1 MTKRPEILHET
12 REVVYDDNHWSLL
25 GSLREKALEVM
36 QKLDDA
42 GMRSFAYGSIA
53 RGDINISSDID
64 VILPYPVS
72 SYKVELTIG
81 RGVHREIVQA
91 TPSTVMKAHIHQ
103 SNELVVTF
111 PLFKLMPREEE
122 FYRWGGQV
130 DIDQLHD
137 KVRVPGVDKRLVLIE
152 PTKTGHMERGVI
164 GYEHEVAKR
173 IGVSIAITQERVRVL
188 KRRDNVGRTGVYLT
202 RPLSEDES
210 FEPIA
215 KSLKDSDPAIR
226 RTIGRRGE

>member
-12 REVVYDDNHWSLL
+12 REVVYDDNHWRLL
-25 GSLREKALEVM
+25 ASLREKALEVM
-36 QKLDDA
+36 QNLDDA

-53 RGDINISSDID
+53 RGDIHTSSDID

-72 SYKVELTIG
+72 SYKVEVTIG
-81 RGVHREIVQA
+81 KGFHREIVQA
-91 TPSTVMKAHIHQ
+91 TPSTVMKAHIHL

-111 PLFKLMPREEE
+111 PLFKFMPREEE
-122 FYRWGGQV
+122 FYQWGGQV
-130 DIDQLHD
+130 DIDQIHE

-173 IGVSIAITQERVRVL
+173 IGVSIAIAQERVRVL

-210 FEPIA
+210 FETIA

-226 RTIGRRGE
+226 RTVGRRGE

>member
-1 MTKRPEILHET
+1 MTKRPEILHEP
-12 REVVYDDNHWSLL
+12 REVVYNDNHWRLL

-53 RGDINISSDID
+53 RGDIHISSDID

-72 SYKVELTIG
+72 SYKVEVTIG
-81 RGVHREIVQA
+81 RGVHRELVQA
-91 TPSTVMKAHIHQ
+91 TPSTVMKAHIHL

-122 FYRWGGQV
+122 FYQWGGQV
-130 DIDQLHD
+130 DIDQIHNE
-137 KVRVPGVDKRLVLIE
+137 VRVPGVDKRLVLIE
-152 PTKTGHMERGVI
+152 PTKTGHMEHGVI

-173 IGVSIAITQERVRVL
+173 IGVSIAIAQERVRVL

-210 FEPIA
+210 FETIA